1 MIFPYWS
8 TGNVSYKTPN
18 TALHTMALL
27 LSTELNVNTSI
38 HVHRSTWYASFTYY
52 NTFPSAYRPYRVNA
66 NLRKWVLALIAG

>member
-38 HVHRSTWYASFTYY
+38 HVHSKFY
-52 NTFPSAYRPYRVNA
+52 
-66 NLRKWVLALIAG
+66 LL